1 MTPEQQRAI
10 ALAAA
15 RRRRAEAEQQGAQA
29 SPATQEPQAQPYEQ
43 QIVGGVVMPPPVEMQ
58 QPGQDPSW
66 GVRDY
71 VRAGSDAAFDIAGAG
86 AAGVGRGITSLVDLP
101 GAVFGG
107 AGNLAAAGVEKLGAP
122 GVAQGVRDSFGMM
135 PMGDGGLFRGAA
147 SEATGGASDYRGD
160 SRAARFAGT
169 AGEFLPGAA
178 LFGGTGAG
186 NLIRYGAV
194 PGVASEAAG
203 QLTEG
208 TAVEPYARVAA
219 ALLAAPLANAA
230 EKGVRKLISPHGGAD
245 QGRLA
250 LAQALDDAGVPVSA
264 GQRVGSESLRRKEG
278 LTEAGRRLND
288 TQKEALTTAA
298 MKTAGSDAS
307 RATPEALRETAQR
320 IGRDFDDAVAGLT
333 IRPSANDI
341 ADISAAADVYRSLAP
356 SGSRAPLIDSIA
368 EAMVVGQQGGIPAKA
383 AGTWRSQLSKLT
395 TSPDPAT
402 REAAVQALDVL
413 DNSMATALQA
423 AGRADDVA
431 KLATAR
437 EQWRN
442 FLAIQKAASGAGEKT
457 ALGVL
462 SPSALRSAV
471 ASQGRN
477 AYAQGRRGDLGLLS
491 RAGEAVM
498 KDLPTSGTA
507 ENLRAMGIPTAGWMG
522 AGGASGSLLGGA
534 PGAAIGAIAGSM
546 APQALGALRMSKP
559 VQAYLANQLMGSGPA
574 VLGRGAFSP
583 VAAALA
589 TYQRQTPGEDQ

>member
-29 SPATQEPQAQPYEQ
+29 APVQQEPQAQPYEQ

-58 QPGQDPSW
+58 QPGDAPTW

-71 VRAGSDAAFDIAGAG
+71 VRAGSDAAFDIVGAG
-86 AAGVGRGITSLVDLP
+86 AAGVGRGVMGLAGLP
-101 GAVFGG
+101 GTINDLAQSGVS
-107 AGNLAAAGVEKLGAP
+107 AGLGAVGIDP
-122 GVAQGVRDSFGMM
+122 GVTPKSALSTAALTQ
-135 PMGDGGLFRGAA
+135 AA

-169 AGEFLPGAA
+169 VGEFLPGAA

-245 QGRLA
+245 AGRLD
-250 LAQALDDAGVPVSA
+250 LARVLDDHGVEISA

-288 TQKEALTTAA
+288 TQKEALTAAA

-333 IRPSANDI
+333 IRPSAKDI

-413 DNSMATALQA
+413 DNSMAAALQA

-522 AGGASGSLLGGA
+522 AGGASGSMLGGA

-559 VQAYLANQLMGSGPA
+559 VQAYLANQLAGSGPA

-589 TYQRQTPGEDQ
+589 TYQRQTPEEGQ

>member
-1 MTPEQQRAI
+1 MAGPWEKYQKQQEQPEGPWARYAAQPVDTPPVQ
-10 ALAAA
+10 
-15 RRRRAEAEQQGAQA
+15 
-29 SPATQEPQAQPYEQ
+29 QEPSPQPYEQ

-86 AAGVGRGITSLVDLP
+86 AAGVGRGVMGLAGLP
-101 GAVFGG
+101 GTLNDLAQSGVS
-107 AGNLAAAGVEKLGAP
+107 AGLGAVGIDP
-122 GVAQGVRDSFGMM
+122 GVTPKSALSTAALTQ
-135 PMGDGGLFRGAA
+135 AA

-160 SRAARFAGT
+160 SRAAKFAGT
-169 AGEFLPGAA
+169 VGEFLPGAA
-178 LFGGTGAG
+178 LFGGAGAG

-208 TAVEPYARVAA
+208 TAAEPYARVAA

-245 QGRLA
+245 AARLD
-250 LAQALDDAGVPVSA
+250 LARVLDDHGVEISA

-288 TQKEALTTAA
+288 TQKEALTAAA

-333 IRPSANDI
+333 IQPSAKDI
-341 ADISAAADVYRSLAP
+341 GNISAAADVYRSLAP

-402 REAAVQALDVL
+402 REAAVQALEVL
-413 DNSMATALQA
+413 DNSMSSALQA

-507 ENLRAMGIPTAGWMG
+507 ENLRAMGIPAAGWMG

-534 PGAAIGAIAGSM
+534 PGAALGAIAGSM
-546 APQALGALRMSKP
+546 APQALGAMRMSKP

-574 VLGRGAFSP
+574 VLSRGAISP

-589 TYQRQTPGEDQ
+589 TYQRQQPEAGR